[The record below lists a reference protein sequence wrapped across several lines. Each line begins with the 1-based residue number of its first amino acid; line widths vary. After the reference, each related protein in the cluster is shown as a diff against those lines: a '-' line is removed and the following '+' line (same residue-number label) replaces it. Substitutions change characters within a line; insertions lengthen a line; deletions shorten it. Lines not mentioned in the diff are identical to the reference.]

1 MEPSTTTAP
10 DPLALAI
17 RNDLAREATNRQE
30 WIAIQ
35 LDLCRDLHAAR
46 GRFGS
51 HQDFGRWF
59 DQYVGDA
66 IGSNERAAY
75 IGMGAHLGVAKEVL
89 TMSGSSSI
97 QTIYRKDFL
106 PRFTSSS
113 KTVRPRKP
121 QVTDEYE
128 AAMGV
133 IERRAINGESLAY
146 QDIQQEAG
154 ISSTAVRR
162 ALAVWDAKQEHAS
175 DFGKFL
181 SSSAT
186 EKLEAAIRQHK
197 KKLDQEFEARIH
209 VEVNRIINEEVL
221 PRYGDKLAKADAI
234 IAADNRRHT
243 SLLFPLSP
251 AQYKAILAALH
262 PDNSTSPERRA
273 ELFQLFKSKEDRL
286 KSPVDT
292 DARLAAAGLPRNL
305 DELMA
310 RRNQV
315 QAERRAKRKPKS

>member
-17 RNDLAREATNRQE
+17 RNDLAREAANRQE
-30 WIAIQ
+30 WIAIKVS
-35 LDLCRDLHAAR
+35 LCRRHGEAKRKYGDLI
-46 GRFGS
+46 S
-51 HQDFGRWF
+51 FGRWF
-59 DQYVGDA
+59 DENVGDL
-66 IGSNERAAY
+66 ISKDERAAY
-75 IGMGAHLGVAKEVL
+75 VAMGEHIEIAKQVL
-89 TMSGSSSI
+89 TATTRNSV
-97 QTIYRKDFL
+97 QHIYRQEFL
-106 PRFTSSS
+106 PRFRHVT
-113 KTVRPRKP
+113 KTPKPRKP
-121 QVTDEYE
+121 QVTNEYE

-133 IERRAINGESLAY
+133 IERRAQTGESLAY
-146 QDIQQEAG
+146 NDIQREAG

-234 IAADNRRHT
+234 IAADNRKHT